1 MAKKRCYLP
10 QTGQDGQP
18 KQTKDKWDAY
28 FVFDADKV
36 PKGMVCTDLPGTS
49 KAKKQPVS
57 LPKAQTAVEAPEA
70 ATVTAPE
77 PVTATAAPEPSS
89 PTAASDE
96 QPMAAVGETVPSPV
110 VGADQSNSGLADIS
124 LTVVASVAVALAVSA
139 LSPSKGSVKGKPK
152 GKAQSQGTNHPNLDQ
167 RKEERERQ
175 ECGTKT
181 ETAKQ
186 EAEADDRKLSQ
197 ALTKIWHLEA
207 TLSDAV
213 SRAEG
218 LKELADQVQKLSSKV
233 LKLEA
238 LKASSKNGNEPRSDR
253 SRRRR
258 PAPKSR

>member
-36 PKGMVCTDLPGTS
+36 PKGMVCTDLPGPS

-57 LPKAQTAVEAPEA
+57 LPKAQTAAEAPEV
-70 ATVTAPE
+70 ATVTASE
-77 PVTATAAPEPSS
+77 PVTETAAPEPTP

-96 QPMAAVGETVPSPV
+96 QPLAAVGETVPSPV
-110 VGADQSNSGLADIS
+110 VETDQTNSDLP
-124 LTVVASVAVALAVSA
+124 LTVVASVVVALAISS
-139 LSPSKGSVKGKPK
+139 LSPSKGSATGKGK
-152 GKAQSQGTNHPNLDQ
+152 GQGQGANQPNLDQ

-175 ECGTKT
+175 ECGAKT

-197 ALTKIWHLEA
+197 ALTKIRHLEA
-207 TLSDAV
+207 ALSDAV
-213 SRAEG
+213 SRTEELEG
-218 LKELADQVQKLSSKV
+218 LADRVQKLSSKV
-233 LKLEA
+233 LKLES

-258 PAPKSR
+258 PAPKPR